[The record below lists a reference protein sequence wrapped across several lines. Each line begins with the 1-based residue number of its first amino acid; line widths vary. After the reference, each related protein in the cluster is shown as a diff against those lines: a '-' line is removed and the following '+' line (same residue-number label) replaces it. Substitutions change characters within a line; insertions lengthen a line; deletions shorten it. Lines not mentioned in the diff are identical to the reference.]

1 MPRPS
6 FRVKEEDRKLVR
18 SLAALGLRQDQIIE
32 TVGLRSP
39 KTLRK
44 HFRAELHA
52 GLAEATFTVARVAYE
67 MAISG
72 RYPQMT
78 IFWDKCN
85 RISGEDPEEEPKEKK
100 DKRPQAR
107 TSSGGFVFLPP
118 KKAADAA

>member
-18 SLAALGLRQDQIIE
+18 SLAALGLRQDQMAE

-44 HFRAELHA
+44 HFRRQLDA
-52 GLAEATFTVARVAYE
+52 GLAEATLMVARVAHD
-67 MAISG
+67 MATSG

-78 IFWDKCN
+78 IFWDKCQQLT
-85 RISGEDPEEEPKEKK
+85 SEEPIEEKEE
-100 DKRPQAR
+100 KRPQR
-107 TSSGGFVFLPP
+107 RSDSGGFVFLPP
-118 KKAADAA
+118 KESLDAA

>member
-18 SLAALGLRQDQIIE
+18 SLAALGLRQEQIIE

-44 HFRAELHA
+44 HFRAELNA
-52 GLAEATFTVARVAYE
+52 GLAEATLAVARVAYE
-67 MAISG
+67 MANSG

-85 RISGEDPEEEPKEKK
+85 GISGEDSEEAKN

-107 TSSGGFVFLPP
+107 TSSGGLVFLAP